1 MVSNLRLPLL
11 LLSFTVLL
19 VLACLQWQQGPSAL
33 AVTITLA
40 AVLAAVMIWQLGR
53 VQQRHAALVLK
64 ALINQD
70 TSLTLVGQ
78 PQLSGLLAD
87 AQQQLSR
94 SRQQA
99 EARAQYLQTL
109 LSQLDVAVLEFSSD
123 NCLLQANPAAARLL
137 SGQQYT
143 ELQQGRVNSTDLQAL
158 ISMLQTTTGHYQG
171 QLQWTQPGYTD
182 RLAVSIV
189 CTRLQGQVRKLV
201 TLQSIN
207 QALLQQEVQAYQQM
221 TRVLTHEIANS
232 VTPMASLAQ
241 SCLHILPQAG
251 HVLSQDDHADLAE
264 ALATID
270 RRGQHLS
277 AFILSFKQLSQP
289 VKANLQL
296 TDLVTIIN
304 NCLALQRSALVRH
317 NIQLKLALPD
327 QAKLW
332 LDEALT
338 EQVLINL
345 LQNAL
350 EALQQTSDRQL
361 DISLQQNRQHGWQLD
376 ICDNG
381 PGITEQVAKQIFIPF
396 FTTKTQGSGIGL
408 SLSRALLQAQD
419 AQLQYVPGPAPGS
432 CFRITFKT

>member
-1 MVSNLRLPLL
+1 MTHLP
-11 LLSFTVLL
+11 VLL
-19 VLACLQWQQGPSAL
+19 EEVVEGLAPTAGDVIVDGTFGGGGYAKAILATADCTVVAIDRDETAIARAKADFGGEGRLQPVLGCFGD
-33 AVTITLA
+33 
-40 AVLAAVMIWQLGR
+40 M
-53 VQQRHAALVLK
+53 AAL
-64 ALINQD
+64 
-70 TSLTLVGQ
+70 
-78 PQLSGLLAD
+78 
-87 AQQQLSR
+87 
-94 SRQQA
+94 
-99 EARAQYLQTL
+99 
-109 LSQLDVAVLEFSSD
+109 
-123 NCLLQANPAAARLL
+123 
-137 SGQQYT
+137 
-143 ELQQGRVNSTDLQAL
+143 
-158 ISMLQTTTGHYQG
+158 
-171 QLQWTQPGYTD
+171 
-182 RLAVSIV
+182 
-189 CTRLQGQVRKLV
+189 
-201 TLQSIN
+201 
-207 QALLQQEVQAYQQM
+207 
-221 TRVLTHEIANS
+221 
-232 VTPMASLAQ
+232 
-241 SCLHILPQAG
+241 LPQAG

-304 NCLALQRSALVRH
+304 NCLALQRSALARH

-381 PGITEQVAKQIFIPF
+381 PGISEQVAKQIFIPF